1 MKIGVQVGQVVARGH
16 DLQRQWGEQ
25 LEQFRACRDA
35 GLDFVSWGH
44 HWLIDPFQHF
54 QPIPVLARFA
64 AEAGAM
70 DLVTGVLLTPLLNP
84 VQVAEDVA
92 TLDHICGG
100 RLILGVGLGYR
111 TEEFEAAGAT
121 MSERVPRFE
130 EGLALIKRL
139 WTDAEV
145 THHGRFYHVSG
156 ARPTARPCQRPYP
169 RIWVA
174 AMTEPA
180 FRRAGRL
187 GHPFYAIGTLTHADL
202 RRALGIWRAALDESG
217 HSVPPEIP
225 VHREFYVSPTREE
238 ARAKARPAVE
248 AKYRGYAQHGLPN
261 VGASLADGVDRL
273 MDDPFVVGAPDE
285 CLEKLARLA
294 ELGTTHLALRLF
306 WPDMT
311 QAEALRM
318 IDLVAAKLLPTLRGL
333 SPSSPSYNRGGGGR

>member
-1 MKIGVQVGQVVARGH
+1 MKVGVQVGQVVARGY
-16 DLQRQWGEQ
+16 DLQRQWVEQ

-35 GLDFVSWGH
+35 GFDFVSWGH

-92 TLDHICGG
+92 TLDHICRG
-100 RLILGVGLGYR
+100 RLILGIGLGYR
-111 TEEFEAAGAT
+111 PEEFEAAGSK

-130 EGLALIKRL
+130 EGLALMKRL

-145 THHGRFYHVSG
+145 THHGRFYRVTG
-156 ARPTARPCQRPYP
+156 ARPTARPHQRPYP

-187 GHPFYAIGTLTHADL
+187 GHPFYAIGTLTRDEI
-202 RRALGIWRAALDESG
+202 RGALAIWRGALHESG
-217 HSVPPEIP
+217 HPVPSEIP
-225 VHREFYVSPTREE
+225 VHREFYVAPSREE
-238 ARAKARPAVE
+238 ARARARPAVE
-248 AKYRGYAQHGLPN
+248 AKYRGYARHGLPGA
-261 VGASLADGVDRL
+261 GASLAGGVDRL
-273 MDDPFVVGAPDE
+273 MDDPFVIGSPDE
-285 CLEKLARLA
+285 CLEKLARLH
-294 ELGTTHLALRLF
+294 ELGVTHLALRLF

-311 QAEALRM
+311 HPQGLRM
-318 IDLVAAKLLPTLRGL
+318 IDLVGAKLLPGL
-333 SPSSPSYNRGGGGR
+333 GRRSP